1 MSHFFG
7 LILRVFKACKI
18 LNLVRNFAHFI
29 VYSNLYVAFCAFS
42 LSVFSLQAL
51 QFKHETI
58 LLAFIFSA
66 TLFAY
71 NFQRRISLFDKKK
84 PAISMQDQWILNNKA
99 LSNFITIAS
108 FIACLYFLYYL
119 PHDSLLL
126 IAPLALISLLYV
138 LKIGKQPAL
147 RNIPFLKVFIV
158 AFVWGGAMVLL
169 PTLYFTDDLY
179 SIFSLK
185 AQSLSFA
192 LSLFIFGLSLPFDI
206 RDISDDNIAQLK
218 TIPAKMGVKKT
229 ILICW
234 LSFLLSSIVFLVCF
248 THQFISFEIFAS
260 LQITIAVSA
269 FMVYLTKKP
278 KHHLFYGLLLE
289 GCLLLPL
296 IVYSFLRF

>member
-7 LILRVFKACKI
+7 LILSAFKACKI
-18 LNLVRNFAHFI
+18 LSLVRNFGHFI

-42 LSVFSLQAL
+42 LAVFSLKAL
-51 QFKHETI
+51 DYKADNN
-58 LLAFIFSA
+58 LLAFIFFA

-71 NFQRRISLFDKKK
+71 NFQRRISLLEKTNSTSSWQNKW
-84 PAISMQDQWILNNKA
+84 ISRNKS
-99 LSNFITIAS
+99 LSNIITVFS
-108 FIACLYFLYYL
+108 FTACLYFLYYL

-126 IAPLALISLLYV
+126 IAPLSLISLLYV
-138 LKIGKQPAL
+138 LRIGRQPAL

-158 AFVWGGAMVLL
+158 AFVWGGAMILL
-169 PTLYFTDDLY
+169 PTLYFSNDFY

-206 RDISDDNIAQLK
+206 RDISDDSIAQLK

-248 THQFISFEIFAS
+248 KHHFITSEVFAS
-260 LQITIAVSA
+260 LLITIAISA

-296 IVYSFLRF
+296 TVYYFLIF